1 MLQGRR
7 ILKMDRVA
15 MLGQVACR
23 HLKSRGAGSAG
34 SAGSVG
40 SAGSDMGALGE
51 LGELLGELNPHHN
64 QNPIHDQV
72 TGDARWNGPGDVRWN
87 GGGGQASIMMVMAK
101 AASPAGWRGRVGHR
115 TR

>member
-1 MLQGRR
+1 
-7 ILKMDRVA
+7 
-15 MLGQVACR
+15 MLGRWEQAG
-23 HLKSRGAGSAG
+23 SAGGAGSAG
-34 SAGSVG
+34 SAWSVG

-101 AASPAGWRGRVGHR
+101 AASPAGWRGRAGQHNDGDSKSGWLAGEGR
-115 TR
+115 PA